1 MQVHLRKEAK
11 RTNSSTLDHVADCES
26 FYRLILWRTPRAIG
40 AADRLD
46 MTPSLLVA
54 TAVADIS
61 CRLEISGFRHGKS
74 YLDARFLTMIAVS
87 GGRSARG

>member
-54 TAVADIS
+54 TAVADI
-61 CRLEISGFRHGKS
+61 LVAG
-74 YLDARFLTMIAVS
+74 LRFPDFGMGSRTWMLAS
-87 GGRSARG
+87 